1 MVSIA
6 RRQLLSVLAGSSLAA
21 IGGCTNPQSDDTPD
35 TEPTT
40 DPDGCDSPS
49 IITEGID
56 PDEGF
61 PFARVVSDPVETDT
75 FAIDAEVTRAFREDR
90 PALVVVQY
98 RNKRPE
104 TYTFEGGLTPP
115 YSVYKG
121 RHEAIDDTGLV
132 AIPEVDRD
140 LEAALPNDPD
150 EGCWQLREPIEIE
163 PVETVTKLDE
173 CDTITRTYR
182 LYADASTDTETE
194 QCLVPG
200 RYVFEERVYSEDQQ
214 WALEIELTAESE

>member
-6 RRQLLSVLAGSSLAA
+6 RRQLLSALAGSTLAA

-40 DPDGCDSPS
+40 DPNGCDSPS

-61 PFARVVSDPVETDT
+61 PFARVVSDPVETDA

-98 RNKRPE
+98 RNKRSEP
-104 TYTFEGGLTPP
+104 YTFEGGLTPP
-115 YSVYKG
+115 YSVYHG
-121 RHEAIDDTGLV
+121 RHESIDDARLV

-140 LEAALPNDPD
+140 LEAAIPNSSD

-163 PVETVTKLDE
+163 PVETVTELGA
-173 CDTITRTYR
+173 CDTMTRTYR
-182 LYADASTDTETE
+182 LYADATTDTETE

-200 RYVFEERVYSEDQQ
+200 RYVFEARTYDEDQQ